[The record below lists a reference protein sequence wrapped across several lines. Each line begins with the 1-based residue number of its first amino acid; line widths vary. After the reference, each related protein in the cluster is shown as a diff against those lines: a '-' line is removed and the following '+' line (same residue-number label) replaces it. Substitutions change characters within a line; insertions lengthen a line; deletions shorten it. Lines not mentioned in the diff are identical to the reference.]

1 MFILIMLQFF
11 SPHISVNIN
20 ILDVSCSLVTSKN
33 LICSPRN
40 DQYQENY
47 RESHRKL
54 VSLRLDE

>member
-11 SPHISVNIN
+11 SPHISVN

-40 DQYQENY
+40 NQYQENFK
-47 RESHRKL
+47 ESHRKL